1 MTFLDFLSRACVIPG
16 ALCLRHRALCVCSHV
31 NSAGSGTVEDLRHK
45 SRGRRLQFP
54 ESELSGDPAS
64 LSAHLPAP
72 RRSKA
77 ACGRGPRSSPRRVSL
92 SLSAVHRRRG
102 GRGSGRGASGRR
114 ARARAR
120 ARRGAR
126 GCWAA
131 VLGGVGGVS
140 EPRLPAQS
148 RARRSPAALC
158 CSLPGQ
164 ARSSV
169 PPASVDAA
177 PCPRWAQQPGPSTA
191 MTACLRRPSFSSR
204 SSCSPDTDDQG
215 AREDDSIWER
225 KSGELTLGQVLPF
238 LWSARVQW
246 SGHLALN

>member
-1 MTFLDFLSRACVIPG
+1 MR
-16 ALCLRHRALCVCSHV
+16 
-31 NSAGSGTVEDLRHK
+31 EDLLISSDIARF
-45 SRGRRLQFP
+45 RCDVQV
-54 ESELSGDPAS
+54 
-64 LSAHLPAP
+64 
-72 RRSKA
+72 KA
-77 ACGRGPRSSPRRVSL
+77 EGGGCSSPRASLAGTLRPCQRTFPLREGPKQRV
-92 SLSAVHRRRG
+92 G
-102 GRGSGRGASGRR
+102 GAPGVLPGGCPCPCPQSTAGGGSGQRPGSVWAAG
-114 ARARAR
+114 ARAR

-158 CSLPGQ
+158 CCLPGQ

-177 PCPRWAQQPGPSTA
+177 PCPRWAQQPWPSTA

-225 KSGELTLGQVLPF
+225 VSKSTDVELLIILP
-238 LWSARVQW
+238 
-246 SGHLALN
+246 